1 MPTNTDINKNLRT
14 IINAFINN
22 EITIN
27 SVIVAFDEKLSF
39 QDISILTT
47 DLEFYN
53 IITFTKEDYTNFL
66 YCKDGLIN
74 FLDKKNGTHDGTADT
89 FFNSLGP
96 LKDPVNYFLNYTKEF
111 VKNGE

>member
-1 MPTNTDINKNLRT
+1 MATNTDINKNLRT

-22 EITIN
+22 EITIR
-27 SVIVAFDEKLSF
+27 SVIVAFNEELSC
-39 QDISILTT
+39 QDVSILTM
-47 DLEFYN
+47 DFQFYN
-53 IITFTKEDYTNFL
+53 VVTFTQQDYTNFM
-66 YCKDGLIN
+66 YCKDGIN
-74 FLDKKNGTHDGTADT
+74 SFLHKKDGAYNLTGDT

>member
-1 MPTNTDINKNLRT
+1 MATNTDINKNLRT

-22 EITIN
+22 EITIR
-27 SVIVAFDEKLSF
+27 SVIVAFDEKLSC
-39 QDISILTT
+39 QDVSILTM
-47 DLEFYN
+47 DFQFYN
-53 IITFTKEDYTNFL
+53 VVTFTQQDYTNFL
-66 YCKDGLIN
+66 YCKDGVSN
-74 FLDKKNGTHDGTADT
+74 FLDKINGTHDGTADT